1 MYTVPLFP
9 ISPGRQIMTKSILI
23 IEDESDILHL
33 IDWHLRSEGYITYS
47 AADGAAGLA
56 AAAGKI
62 PDLILLD
69 LILPGMDGLEVCKS
83 LQRNEK
89 TREIPVVMLT
99 ARGEEV
105 DRIVGLELGAD
116 DYIVKPFS
124 PRELILRIRAIL
136 RRHEKPD
143 QPETILKYEDLYIE
157 PDSYRVWIGE
167 EEITLTVTEFNLLM
181 DLLRNQGKVRS
192 RDQLLDRVWGYQF
205 DGYARTVDTHIRRL
219 RQKIGPYAQAIET
232 VRGIGYRFKET

>member
-1 MYTVPLFP
+1 
-9 ISPGRQIMTKSILI
+9 MTKSILI
-23 IEDESDILHL
+23 IEDESDILNL
-33 IDWHLRSEGYITYS
+33 IDWHLRSEGYITFS

-56 AAAGKI
+56 AAEKKI

-83 LQRNEK
+83 LQQKEK
-89 TREIPVVMLT
+89 TRKIPVVMLT

-105 DRIVGLELGAD
+105 DRVVGFELGAD

-136 RRHEKPD
+136 RRHETPGD
-143 QPETILKYEDLYIE
+143 EESILKYQDIYIE
-157 PDSYRVWIGE
+157 PDSYRVWIRDQ
-167 EEITLTVTEFNLLM
+167 EITLTVTEFNLLT
-181 DLLRNQGKVRS
+181 DLVRNQGKVRS

-232 VRGIGYRFKET
+232 VRGIGYRLRET

>member
-1 MYTVPLFP
+1 M
-9 ISPGRQIMTKSILI
+9 SKAILI
-23 IEDESDILHL
+23 VEDESDIMDL
-33 IDWHLRSEGYITYS
+33 IDWHLNAEGYTTYKATDGPEGIE
-47 AADGAAGLA
+47 AAEDRL
-56 AAAGKI
+56 

-83 LQRNEK
+83 LQRNPK
-89 TREIPVVMLT
+89 TKDIPVVMLT
-99 ARGEEV
+99 AKGEEV
-105 DRIVGLELGAD
+105 DRIVGFELGAD

-136 RRHEKPD
+136 RRHEKE
-143 QPETILKYEDLYIE
+143 ETEPVVLRYQDLKID
-157 PDSYRVWIGE
+157 PDSYRAWLAD

-181 DLLRNQGKVRS
+181 ELLQNRGKVRT

-219 RQKIGPYAQAIET
+219 RQKIGPYATAIET
-232 VRGIGYRFKET
+232 VRGIGYRFKEA